1 MTTSAITTDL
11 SLTVNGEPRRAPSG
25 SSIADLVR
33 AHELD
38 PAKVAVER
46 NGVIVPRSTLG
57 AVILNEGDTLEIVH
71 FVGGGD
77 TQAVAVSGD
86 EDTWEV
92 AGRRFRSRLIVGT
105 GKYKDFAQNAAALA
119 ASGAEIV
126 TVAVRRVNVSD
137 PSAPMLTD
145 FIDPK
150 RVTYLPNT
158 AGCFTADDA
167 IRTLRLAREAG
178 GWDLVKLEVLGEART
193 LYPDMRETLKATEV
207 LANEGFLPM
216 VYCVDDPIGAKQ
228 LESAG
233 AVAVMPLGAP
243 IGSGLGI
250 QNRVTIRLIVEGASV
265 PVLVDAGVGTA
276 SDAAVAMELGCDG
289 VLMNT
294 AIAEAKD
301 PVRMA
306 RAMKLAVE
314 SGRLAYRSGRMGL
327 RRYADPSSPLA
338 GLI

>member
-1 MTTSAITTDL
+1 MSEQI
-11 SLTVNGEPRRAPSG
+11 SLIVNGEPRRAPLG

-33 AHELD
+33 ALELD

-46 NGVIVPRSTLG
+46 NGDIAPRATL
-57 AVILNEGDTLEIVH
+57 ASVILGDGDVLEIVH
-71 FVGGGD
+71 FVGGGEG
-77 TQAVAVSGD
+77 VSGD
-86 EDTWEV
+86 DSWTV
-92 AGRRFRSRLIVGT
+92 AGRTFRSRLIVGT
-105 GKYKDFAQNAAALA
+105 GKYRDFAQNAAAVA

-126 TVAVRRVNVSD
+126 TVAVRRVNISD
-137 PSAPMLTD
+137 RNAPMLTD

-150 RVTYLPNT
+150 KITYLPNT

-207 LANEGFLPM
+207 LAKEGFLPM
-216 VYCVDDPIGAKQ
+216 VDCADDPIAAKQ
-228 LESAG
+228 LEEVG
-233 AVAVMPLGAP
+233 AVAIMPLGAP

-250 QNRVTIRLIVEGASV
+250 QNKVTIRLIVEGTSL

-276 SDAAVAMELGCDG
+276 SDAAVAMELGCTG

-301 PVRMA
+301 PVLMA
-306 RAMKLAVE
+306 HAMKLAVE
-314 SGRLAYRSGRMGL
+314 SGRAAYRAGRMAT